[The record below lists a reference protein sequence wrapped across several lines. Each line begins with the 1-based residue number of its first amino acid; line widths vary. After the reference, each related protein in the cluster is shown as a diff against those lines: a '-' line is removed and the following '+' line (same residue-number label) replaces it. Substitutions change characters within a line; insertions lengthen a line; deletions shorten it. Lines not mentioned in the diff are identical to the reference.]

1 MDAARVA
8 VVATTREVADA
19 ARREALREATDNMS
33 TKGAYQRRIEMTGN
47 ERSSGVNSSQ
57 MTRNIAKN
65 ANSQK
70 APQAARS
77 LTVLAKNCLF
87 LAQAKRIGDDDQMML
102 IPTNCILRYF
112 DSIPSSPSPGFCAL
126 NPLQRWDA
134 AVLCDT

>member
-87 LAQAKRIGDDDQMML
+87 LAQAKRIGDDDQMM
-102 IPTNCILRYF
+102 IDPNK
-112 DSIPSSPSPGFCAL
+112 
-126 NPLQRWDA
+126 
-134 AVLCDT
+134 